1 MDRYVFPPHNECMNN
16 NPLFTLGANIRNWRE
31 KRGFTQEG
39 FSQHI
44 QLDRAYYGRIE
55 RGKQNVSVKTLV
67 MLGAKLGVSPAEFLA
82 GITPEDCANFL
93 LYE

>member
-1 MDRYVFPPHNECMNN
+1 MFPPHNGRMNKD
-16 NPLFTLGANIRNWRE
+16 PLFTRGANIRHWRE

-67 MLGAKLGVSPAEFLA
+67 MLGAKLNVSPAEFLS
-82 GITPEDCANFL
+82 GITPEDCTNYL
-93 LYE
+93 KYD